1 VTSNRDLEATWAYH
15 NGTKHS
21 FQSIR
26 SSRHFLDRQNQPL
39 PFKVYPALE
48 PIPLPRLEPSGAP
61 ALTALAATDSE
72 PLGECVPGLELLGR
86 FLYYSAGI
94 TKRIRS
100 PQGEMSFRAASCT
113 GALYHIDLYLVC
125 GDLPGLEAGVY
136 HFGVHDFALR
146 RLQRGDFREELVR
159 AAAAEPAVAQAPA
172 TLACSSTFWRNA
184 WKYQA
189 RTYRHCFWDSGTIL
203 ANLLAVAA
211 GHRLPARM
219 VCGFVDSQVN
229 RLLGLDHQR
238 EVALALV
245 PLGRSAD
252 GIGQAPAVEPLELET
267 MPLSRSEVD
276 YPGIRTIHEA
286 SSLTGEAEVAAWRGP
301 APPTSLP
308 PPSGRLVALRPASAV
323 DAPQDS
329 IEAVILRRGSSRRFA
344 REPLTL
350 AGLSTILNWAARG
363 IPVDFLEPEG
373 TSLNDLYLIVNAV
386 EGLPSGAYV
395 FHRDRQ
401 ALELL
406 KQGEFRNEAGDLGLE
421 QALPADASVDVF
433 FLAELRPVLERFGNR
448 GYRVAQIEAGIIG
461 GRLYLA
467 AYALGLGAS
476 GLTFYDDEVTD
487 FFSPHAAGKSVMF
500 LVALGH
506 PAKRGSHRAEEKT
519 VS

>member
-1 VTSNRDLEATWAYH
+1 VASNRDLEATWVYH

-21 FQSIR
+21 FQSIH

-61 ALTALAATDSE
+61 ALAASDSE

-86 FLYYSAGI
+86 VLYYSAGI
-94 TKRIRS
+94 TKRIRY

-125 GDLPGLEAGVY
+125 GDLPDLEAGVY

-146 RLQRGDFREELVR
+146 RLRSGDFREELVK
-159 AAAAEPAVAQAPA
+159 ATAAEPAVAQAPVI
-172 TLACSSTFWRNA
+172 LACSSTFWRNA

-211 GHRLPARM
+211 GHGLPARV
-219 VCGFVDSQVN
+219 VCGFVDAQVN
-229 RLLGLDHQR
+229 RLLGLDPQR

-245 PLGRSAD
+245 PLGRFPD
-252 GIGQAPAVEPLELET
+252 HIGQAPVVEPLELET

-276 YPGIRTIHEA
+276 YPAIRAMHEA
-286 SSLTGEAEVAAWRGP
+286 SSLTAGAEAAAWRGP
-301 APPTSLP
+301 APPPSLP
-308 PPSGRLVALRPASAV
+308 LPSGRLVALQPASAE
-323 DAPQDS
+323 DAPQDF

-350 AGLSTILNWAARG
+350 AQLSTILNQAVRG

-386 EGLPSGAYV
+386 EGLPNGAYV
-395 FHRDRQ
+395 FHRHRQ

-406 KQGEFRNEAGDLGLE
+406 REEEFRNEAGNLGLE

-433 FLAELRPVLERFGNR
+433 LLAELRPILERFGNR
-448 GYRVAQIEAGIIG
+448 GYRLAQLEAGIIG

-467 AYALGLGAS
+467 AYSLGLGAT
-476 GLTFYDDEVTD
+476 GLTFYDDDVTD
-487 FFSPHAAGKSVMF
+487 FFSPHASDKSVMF

-506 PAKRGSHRAEEKT
+506 PSKRRIA
-519 VS
+519 